1 MIFTD
6 GISIRK
12 LASICK
18 CSEGLIRTLIKTGWV
33 EKDENLKVS
42 ASEGKAGFERY
53 KEQLNKK
60 TENQSKTT
68 AAKLIDNLK
77 KTNDSA
83 DFEKLYNQW
92 LSNIEDNPIGTLN
105 EVKAYLVALQ
115 VREQK
120 MKVDEMEKRLIPV
133 ERVNHDA
140 EEIGT
145 LIRGKL
151 ISIPSRV
158 ATICEGRTARDI
170 EEIIDVEIN
179 KTLEELQ
186 KLFV

>member
-1 MIFTD
+1 MIYTD

-12 LASICK
+12 LAAICK
-18 CSEGLIRTLIKTGWV
+18 YSEGLIRTLIKEGWI

-60 TENQSKTT
+60 TQNQSKTT
-68 AAKLIDNLK
+68 AVKLIDDLK
-77 KTNDSA
+77 KTNDS
-83 DFEKLYNQW
+83 DDYEELYRQW
-92 LSNIEDNPIGTLN
+92 LSNIEADPIGTLN

-120 MKVDEMEKRLIPV
+120 MKVDEMEKSLIPV
-133 ERVNHDA
+133 ERINRDA
-140 EEIGT
+140 EEAGS
-145 LIRGKL
+145 LIRSKL
-151 ISIPSRV
+151 ITIPSRV

-170 EEIIDVEIN
+170 EEIIDTEIN
-179 KTLEELQ
+179 KALEELQ